1 MTRLLDRHYYSLRYP
16 ESFTTKS
23 GLKRALKGEV
33 DGKTIEEWS
42 TGQDTVTEYAPAR
55 KHFLRRPTVA
65 HEKNSIWAM
74 DTAFFIQLEKYNKG
88 YKYLV
93 IAVDVLSRYA
103 YGVPLKSK
111 KPSELV
117 EAFKKLF
124 KKSRPT
130 HAAYVDAGG
139 EYLGSFKRYL
149 EQQGIELWTS
159 RNEVKS
165 SIAERYI
172 QSFKHRL
179 FRYLHYTKSKDWLSV
194 YQKILDN
201 MNNTYNRSIKMA
213 PAEVVSKED
222 QKEAFINLYNH
233 RLGFTTK
240 QDDLETGD
248 QVKISHLRHPF
259 RKSYN
264 ANFTHQKYTLEKKFP
279 KENQSVYTLRANDDK
294 DLVTGKFYKLEVKK
308 AK

>member
-1 MTRLLDRHYYSLRYP
+1 MSRLLDRHYYSLRHP

-23 GLKRALKGEV
+23 GLKKALKGEI
-33 DGKTIEEWS
+33 DSKTLNEWS
-42 TGQDTVTEYAPAR
+42 EGQDTVTEYAPAR
-55 KHFLRRPTVA
+55 KNFVRRPTVA
-65 HEKNSIWAM
+65 HERNAIWAM
-74 DTAFFIQLEKYNKG
+74 DTAFFLQLEKFNKG
-88 YKYLV
+88 FKYLV
-93 IAVDVLSRYA
+93 VAVDILTRYV

-117 EAFKKLF
+117 EGFTKLF
-124 KKSRPT
+124 KKSKPT
-130 HAAYVDAGG
+130 YAVYVDAGG
-139 EYLGSFKRYL
+139 EYLSTFKRFL
-149 EQQGIELWTS
+149 EQQGIQLWTS

-165 SIAERYI
+165 SISERYI

-179 FRYLHYTKSKDWLSV
+179 YRYLHYSKSKDWLSV

-201 MNNTYNRSIKMA
+201 MNNTYNNSIKMA
-213 PAEVVSKED
+213 PAECVSKEE
-222 QKEAFINLYNH
+222 QKEAFINLYGS

-240 QDDLETGD
+240 QDDLQTGD

-264 ANFTHQKYTLEKKFP
+264 ANFTHLTYTLEKKFP

-294 DLVTGKFYKLEVKK
+294 DLVTGKFYRLELKK